1 MKKTSLKDIAESLGV
16 SKALVSLVMNG
27 KGDERGINKET
38 QEKVRRKA
46 EELNYIPNQY
56 ARGLRMGRTNTIG
69 VIVPD
74 ISNPFYAHLCK
85 AIEMEASI
93 KGYNIIICNTF
104 EDTQKEKK
112 LITDLINRNIDG
124 LVLASSFD
132 NKNEIES
139 LKMDNFPIVLID
151 RVFDGLDFD
160 SISVANLKGATKA
173 IEFLYEKG
181 VKRPACLTISPV
193 YISSI
198 SERIKGYLTAVK
210 DEKEAKLIQIRH
222 NYIAQ
227 DMEKAGEE
235 IIAKEYDGIFCV
247 NNTIAK
253 AFLIYLT
260 KKGIDSSKFRIISF
274 DDNEVFDIVEPN
286 ISSMC
291 QPIQEI
297 GRQAI
302 EILVNRLVS
311 EGTVKTQNLV
321 LNTFLK
327 ER

>member
-112 LITDLINRNIDG
+112 LITDLINRSIDG

-139 LKMDNFPIVLID
+139 LKMDNFPIVLVD
-151 RVFDGLDFD
+151 RVFEGLDFD
-160 SISVANLKGATKA
+160 SISVANQKGASKA
-173 IEFLYEKG
+173 IEFLYSNG

-198 SERIKGYLTAVK
+198 SERIKGYLSAVK
-210 DEKEAKLIQIRH
+210 NEKEAKLIQIRH

-235 IIAKEYDGIFCV
+235 IIEKGYDGIFCV

-253 AFLIYLT
+253 AFLIYLN
-260 KKGIDSSKFRIISF
+260 KKGVDSSKFTIISF
-274 DDNEVFDIVEPN
+274 DDNEVFDIVQPN

-302 EILVNRLVS
+302 EILINRLVN
-311 EGTVKTQNLV
+311 EGKVESQNLV

>member
-1 MKKTSLKDIAESLGV
+1 
-16 SKALVSLVMNG
+16 
-27 KGDERGINKET
+27 
-38 QEKVRRKA
+38 
-46 EELNYIPNQY
+46 
-56 ARGLRMGRTNTIG
+56 MGRTNTIG

-74 ISNPFYAHLCK
+74 ISNPFYAHICK
-85 AIEMEASI
+85 AIEIEASL

-132 NKNEIES
+132 NKNEIEA
-139 LKMDNFPIVLID
+139 LKMDNFPIVLVD
-151 RVFDGLDFD
+151 RVFEGLDFD
-160 SISVANLKGATKA
+160 SISVANLKGAQKA
-173 IEFLYEKG
+173 IEFLYGKG
-181 VKRPACLTISPV
+181 VERPACLTISPV

-198 SERIKGYLTAVK
+198 SERIKGYLSAVK
-210 DEKEAKLIQIRH
+210 NEKEAKLIQIRH
-222 NYIAQ
+222 NYIEQ

-235 IIAKEYDGIFCV
+235 IISKEYDGIFCV

-253 AFLIYLT
+253 ALLIYLT
-260 KKGIDSSKFRIISF
+260 KKGVDASKFTIISF
-274 DDNEVFDIVEPN
+274 DDNEVFDIVRPS

-297 GRQAI
+297 GRQAT
-302 EILVNRLVS
+302 EILINRLLA
-311 EGTVKTQNLV
+311 EGKVETKHVV